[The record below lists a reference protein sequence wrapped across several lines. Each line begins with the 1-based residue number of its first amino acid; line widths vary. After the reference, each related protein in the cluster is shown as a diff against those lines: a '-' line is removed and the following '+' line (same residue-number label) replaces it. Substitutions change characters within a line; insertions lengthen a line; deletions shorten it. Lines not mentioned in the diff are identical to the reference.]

1 MSQITEWGNDPSI
14 GRLPISANSQYDPE
28 HWRLEEAL
36 KRSEERF
43 RALSDKMDLVALI
56 LDAHGNVTFCNQY
69 LLGLIGWRE
78 EEILGRNWCD
88 MCVPGE
94 QYPRML
100 YVSQVANSAI
110 PSRHE
115 NEVFDRSGT
124 VRLIDWYNTILYD
137 RAGHPTGVA
146 SIGHEIAIEVALE
159 ALSQQ
164 EREALSRFFLSG
176 QMEEQIPHHLGSDPE
191 RLRKLKRRRKELDA
205 AIEVLEKVAQAR
217 HRKSARGSGEKL
229 PN

>member
-1 MSQITEWGNDPSI
+1 MSQIIERANEYRVAPL
-14 GRLPISANSQYDPE
+14 RISANSQHDPD

-56 LDAHGNVTFCNQY
+56 LGAQGDVTFCNQY
-69 LLGLIGWRE
+69 LLRLIGWRE

-88 MCVPGE
+88 MCVPWE
-94 QYPRML
+94 QYPRTL
-100 YVSQVANSAI
+100 YVSQLANCAI

-124 VRLIDWYNTILYD
+124 TRLIDWYNTILYD
-137 RAGHPTGVA
+137 QAGHPTGVA
-146 SIGHEIAIEVALE
+146 SIGREVTVDVALQT
-159 ALSQQ
+159 LSKE
-164 EREALSRFFLSG
+164 EREALSLSYRSG
-176 QMEEQIPHHLGSDPE
+176 KMEEQLSHGCYPE
-191 RLRKLKRRRKELDA
+191 RLQKLKRRRKELDA
-205 AIEVLEKVAQAR
+205 AIEVLEKLARAR
-217 HRKSARGSGEKL
+217 HPELASGSGEKL